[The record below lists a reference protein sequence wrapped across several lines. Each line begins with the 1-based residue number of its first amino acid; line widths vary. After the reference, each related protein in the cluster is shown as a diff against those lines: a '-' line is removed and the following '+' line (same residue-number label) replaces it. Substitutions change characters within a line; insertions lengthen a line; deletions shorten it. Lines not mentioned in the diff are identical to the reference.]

1 MSSSR
6 PIVRVLFRVA
16 GGRRLGFGHIAR
28 ALSLARAMEAPAV
41 LSVRGTRETRAIAR
55 RMGARTLPSSMV
67 AALARSR
74 PALVVIDDPDTT
86 AARQALA
93 LCRRHGARVA
103 SVHDLA
109 IASIPSDIAI
119 DGSIVRRGPLDAAA
133 SLTGSR
139 YAILDPR
146 LMTFAARS
154 GRGHASGEPSTSV
167 RALRGEAGVD
177 GGADSGAAKRARVE
191 AARVTSAAAPR
202 PRIVVSLGGGPR
214 RALALRIA
222 QSVKRAHPG
231 ADVVFAGGFAALSA
245 GPRSIPGLV
254 PLESAA
260 NPIGAGSAA
269 DAAVRWLATPDA
281 FRPELARADVAVL
294 AGGVSLYEAAA
305 LGVAAVALAVV
316 PAQGPTVRGF
326 AARRAVLNA
335 GAVADGRSAGAA
347 TAIAAAVTRRVT
359 RLLDDERLRRRI
371 ARRARGLVDGRGA
384 WRVASALRDLVTAS

>member
-55 RMGARTLPSSMV
+55 RMGARTLSSSLI
-67 AALARSR
+67 AALAQFR
-74 PALVVIDDPDTT
+74 PELVVIDDPD
-86 AARQALA
+86 AAASLRALA
-93 LCRRHGARVA
+93 LCRRLGARVA

-109 IASIPSDIAI
+109 IATIPSDVAI

-133 SLTGSR
+133 SLTGPR
-139 YAILDPR
+139 YAILDPTIAS
-146 LMTFAARS
+146 LAA
-154 GRGHASGEPSTSV
+154 ASARDGA
-167 RALRGEAGVD
+167 RALPREA
-177 GGADSGAAKRARVE
+177 SPRV
-191 AARVTSAAAPR
+191 
-202 PRIVVSLGGGPR
+202 VVSLGGGPR
-214 RALALRIA
+214 RALGLRIA
-222 QSVKRAHPG
+222 HAVKRAHPS
-231 ADVVFAGGFAALSA
+231 ADVIVAGGFAARARPAARLSSSSSSSPA
-245 GPRSIPGLV
+245 TVARLARTPV
-254 PLESAA
+254 
-260 NPIGAGSAA
+260 
-269 DAAVRWLATPDA
+269 VRWLPSPDA

-294 AGGVSLYEAAA
+294 AGGVTLYEAAA

-316 PAQGPTVRGF
+316 PAQTPTVRGF

-335 GAVADGRSAGAA
+335 GGVADGRSAAAA

-359 RLLDDERLRRRI
+359 RLLGDERLRRRI

-384 WRVASALRDLVTAS
+384 WRVASALRELVTAS